1 MIGERKNL
9 HDCDIEILK
18 NFLVFCEKEM
28 WKPIGSDLDCS
39 DFYKNKTMNR
49 LEMFLSNRDESY
61 KKTHNVN
68 GVEVESIEH
77 LINKFDWDSVKWKS
91 NQNISW

>member
-1 MIGERKNL
+1 MERGKTL
-9 HDCDIEILK
+9 YDCDIEIFKEL
-18 NFLVFCEKEM
+18 LVFCEKEM

-61 KKTHNVN
+61 KTHNVN
-68 GVEVESIEH
+68 GVEVESIEI
-77 LINKFDWDSVKWKS
+77 LNK
-91 NQNISW
+91 